1 MRKSVTI
8 SVNEELLK
16 VVDEYCNEMSI
27 NRSQA
32 FTMAFVQ
39 MQQQRLAV
47 RSLNKLTDI
56 LQEAIKRGAITD
68 DDKEEVE
75 RLEKALFYCA
85 P

>member
-16 VVDEYCNEMSI
+16 AVDEYCAEMNV

-39 MQQQRLAV
+39 MSQQRVAIRTLD
-47 RSLNKLTDI
+47 RLT
-56 LQEAIKRGAITD
+56 LVMQEAIKRGVITEE
-68 DDKEEVE
+68 DKEEVE
-75 RLEKALFYCA
+75 KLEKVLSYCA

>member
-16 VVDEYCNEMSI
+16 AVDDYCNEMFI
-27 NRSQA
+27 TRSQA

-39 MQQQRLAV
+39 MQQQRMV
-47 RSLNKLTDI
+47 VSSLDRLTKI
-56 LQEAIKRGAITD
+56 LQEAIRCGKLSD
-68 DDKEEVE
+68 EDKEEVAL
-75 RLEKALFYCA
+75 LEKTLSYCS